1 MTTLAL
7 RGGEIVTPL
16 EERFTTLWLRGSVI
30 GGLGDRNP
38 DGTSGHTTLDVSGCY
53 VTPGLFDLQ
62 VNGSAKCNLWA
73 DPQPSELAALRAD
86 LAKQGVTSFLPTLIT
101 DEIGHLKKNLAFL
114 AEHGAGSEQLDAGR
128 QIKGA
133 RMPGVHL
140 EGPCLSPE
148 RPGVHPRQWLQP
160 LTKTLME
167 ELATSYVALVTLAPE
182 LEGDGSSVEFLVGR
196 GIRVSLGH
204 SNATYQEAELAFD
217 RGVRLMT
224 HAFNALPPLHHRQPG
239 AVAAAFR
246 NCLVSACVICDGLHV
261 DPNMVRILI
270 RYKGV
275 PQVILVS
282 DAAHVGTSQ
291 GGLVGSSITLAE
303 AVRNVVGWGIV
314 GFADAVRMA
323 SWNPAS
329 VMGYQDKI
337 GHLAPGKCADVVV
350 WDRQTLE
357 VKHVILAGKL
367 LF

>member
-7 RGGEIVTPL
+7 TGGEIVTPL
-16 EERFTTLWLRGSVI
+16 EERFTTLWLHGSVI
-30 GGLGDRNP
+30 GGLGDRSL
-38 DGTSGHTTLDVSGCY
+38 DGSSGHSTLDVSGCY

-73 DPQPSELAALRAD
+73 DPAPCELEALRAD
-86 LAKQGVTSFLPTLIT
+86 LATQGVTSFLPTLIT
-101 DEIGHLKKNLAFL
+101 DDVGHMKENLAFL
-114 AEHGAGSEQLDAGR
+114 KDCGAGGKELDAAYEAG
-128 QIKGA
+128 GA

-148 RPGVHPRQWLQP
+148 RPGVHPRQCLKP
-160 LTKTLME
+160 LTRSLME
-167 ELATSYVALVTLAPE
+167 ELATGPVALVTLAPE
-182 LEGDGSSVEFLVGR
+182 LESDGAAVEYLVGR
-196 GIRVSLGH
+196 SIRVSLGH
-204 SNATYQEAELAFD
+204 SNATYDEASLAFD
-217 RGVRLMT
+217 RGVRLVT
-224 HAFNALPPLHHRQPG
+224 HTFNALPPLHHRQPG
-239 AVAAAFR
+239 AVGAALR

-261 DPNMVRILI
+261 DPTMVRILI
-270 RYKGV
+270 QYKGV

-291 GGLVGSSITLAE
+291 GGLVGSSISLAQ

-314 GFADAVRMA
+314 SFAEAVRMA

-329 VMGYQDKI
+329 VMGYQDRI
-337 GHLAPGKCADVVV
+337 GHLAQGKCADVVV

-357 VKHVILAGKL
+357 VRHVILAGRL